1 MLIANKY
8 KTIFAYC
15 AFLAG
20 LSVLLGAFGAHN
32 LSKYIS
38 PYKLDVFNKASS
50 YLMSHSIA
58 VVLLLLLKNTT
69 NLRIELWTVYSM
81 FFGVIIFSLSLY
93 LVSISELQSLQALK
107 YFGAIAPIGGT
118 LMIAAWFATFFYIL
132 KTK

>member
-20 LSVLLGAFGAHN
+20 LSVLLGAFGAHT

>member
-15 AFLAG
+15 ALLAG
-20 LSVLLGAFGAHN
+20 LSVLLGAFGAHT

>member
-20 LSVLLGAFGAHN
+20 LSVLLGAFGAHT

-93 LVSISELQSLQALK
+93 LVSIYELQSLQALK

>member
-15 AFLAG
+15 AFLEG
-20 LSVLLGAFGAHN
+20 LSVLLGAFGAHT

-81 FFGVIIFSLSLY
+81 FFVLIIFSLSLY

>member
-1 MLIANKY
+1 VLIANKY

-20 LSVLLGAFGAHN
+20 LSVLLGAFGAHT

-50 YLMSHSIA
+50 YLMSHSLA

>member
-20 LSVLLGAFGAHN
+20 LSVLLGAFGAHT

-38 PYKLDVFNKASS
+38 PYNLDVFNKASS

-58 VVLLLLLKNTT
+58 VVLLLILKNTT

>member
-20 LSVLLGAFGAHN
+20 LSVLLGAFGAHT

-81 FFGVIIFSLSLY
+81 FFGVIIYSLSLY

>member
-20 LSVLLGAFGAHN
+20 LSVLLGAFGAHT

-58 VVLLLLLKNTT
+58 VVLLLLLKITT

>member
-20 LSVLLGAFGAHN
+20 LSVLLGAFGAHT

-118 LMIAAWFATFFYIL
+118 LIIAAWFATFFYIL

>member
-20 LSVLLGAFGAHN
+20 LSVLLGAFGAHT

-50 YLMSHSIA
+50 YLMSHSLA

>member
-20 LSVLLGAFGAHN
+20 LSVLLGAFGAHT
-32 LSKYIS
+32 LGKYVS

-50 YLMSHSIA
+50 YLMSHSLA

>member
-1 MLIANKY
+1 VLIANKY

-20 LSVLLGAFGAHN
+20 LSALLGAFGAHT
-32 LSKYIS
+32 LGKYVS

-50 YLMSHSIA
+50 YLMTHSIA

>member
-1 MLIANKY
+1 VLIANKY

-20 LSVLLGAFGAHN
+20 LSVLLGAFGAHT

>member
-20 LSVLLGAFGAHN
+20 LSVLLGAFGAHT

-93 LVSISELQSLQALK
+93 LFSISELQSLQALK

>member
-20 LSVLLGAFGAHN
+20 LSVLLGAFGAHT

-93 LVSISELQSLQALK
+93 LVSISELQSLKALK

>member
-1 MLIANKY
+1 
-8 KTIFAYC
+8 
-15 AFLAG
+15 
-20 LSVLLGAFGAHN
+20 
-32 LSKYIS
+32 
-38 PYKLDVFNKASS
+38 
-50 YLMSHSIA
+50 
-58 VVLLLLLKNTT
+58 
-69 NLRIELWTVYSM
+69 M

>member
-20 LSVLLGAFGAHN
+20 LSVLLGAFGAHT

-69 NLRIELWTVYSM
+69 NLRIDLWTVYSM

>member
-1 MLIANKY
+1 MLNQNKF

-15 AFLAG
+15 AFLSG
-20 LSVLLGAFGAHN
+20 LSVLLGAFGAHT
-32 LSKYIS
+32 LSTYIS
-38 PYKLDVFNKASS
+38 PDKLDVFNKASS

-81 FFGVIIFSLSLY
+81 FFGAIIFSLSLY

-107 YFGAIAPIGGT
+107 YFGAIAPIGGA
-118 LMIAAWFATFFYIL
+118 LMIIAWFANFFYIL

>member
-20 LSVLLGAFGAHN
+20 LSVLLGAFGSHT

>member
-20 LSVLLGAFGAHN
+20 LSALLGAFGAHT
-32 LSKYIS
+32 LGKYVS

-50 YLMSHSIA
+50 YLMTHSIA